1 MKRLNAKTLLLGA
14 GMLAILGV
22 SLSSVG
28 QSNRW
33 EKRMTKD
40 TVQGE
45 KSTVNLRS
53 GKKTR
58 EDGTQSAA
66 TPAPAGVADYG
77 EGTLH
82 CRDTIL
88 KLNTNFENP
97 AAAGVSEL
105 AIPEMNHGASKAY
118 NCVDIKPS
126 LVSNAGYAVN
136 AGTMTVKCTNGQLG
150 VVASNCTAPTP
161 PPATPTPTPP
171 GATPTPGTGP
181 TPTAGNNTPAC
192 SSYCSDTVI
201 TCTRMSGKNTQ
212 TTYKY
217 RTCLNGQAYFTKSG
231 NCGVV
236 PSNCR

>member
-1 MKRLNAKTLLLGA
+1 MRKLNAKTLLLGA

-53 GKKTR
+53 GKKTL
-58 EDGTQSAA
+58 ENGTQSAA

-77 EGTLH
+77 DGTLH
-82 CRDTIL
+82 CRDTLL
-88 KLNTNFENP
+88 KLNTHFENP

-105 AIPEMNHGASKAY
+105 AIPEMGHGASRAY
-118 NCVDIKPS
+118 NCVDIKPA
-126 LVSNAGYAVN
+126 LISNAGQLVN

-161 PPATPTPTPP
+161 PPATPTPTST
-171 GATPTPGTGP
+171 ATPTGP
-181 TPTAGNNTPAC
+181 TPTPPPGNSVQAC
-192 SSYCSDTVI
+192 SSYCSDTI
-201 TCTRMSGKNTQ
+201 ASCTRMGGKNTEM
-212 TTYKY
+212 TYQY
-217 RTCLNGQAYFTKSG
+217 RTCQNGQVYFTKTGKCGSKPT
-231 NCGVV
+231 NCY
-236 PSNCR
+236 

>member
-1 MKRLNAKTLLLGA
+1 MRKLNAKTLLLGA
-14 GMLAILGV
+14 GMLAILGISV
-22 SLSSVG
+22 SSVG

-40 TVQGE
+40 TTQGE

-53 GKKTR
+53 GKKTL
-58 EDGTQSAA
+58 ENGSQSAA
-66 TPAPAGVADYG
+66 PIPAGVADYG

-88 KLNTNFENP
+88 KLNTHFENP

-105 AIPEMNHGASKAY
+105 AIPEMNHGASRAY
-118 NCVDIKPS
+118 NCMDIKPA

-161 PPATPTPTPP
+161 PPSTPTPTPA
-171 GATPTPGTGP
+171 GTPNPGTGP

-192 SSYCSDTVI
+192 NSYCSDTI
-201 TCTRMSGKNTQ
+201 YQCSRMTVKQTMNT
-212 TTYKY
+212 TPY
-217 RTCLNGQAYFTKSG
+217 RTCLNGQVYFTKTG
-231 NCGVV
+231 TCGSK
-236 PSNCR
+236 PSNCH

>member
-1 MKRLNAKTLLLGA
+1 MRKLNAKTLLLGA

-53 GKKTR
+53 GKKTL
-58 EDGTQSAA
+58 ENGTQSAA

-77 EGTLH
+77 DGTLH
-82 CRDTIL
+82 CRDTLL
-88 KLNTNFENP
+88 KLNTHFENP

-105 AIPEMNHGASKAY
+105 AIPEMGHGASRAY
-118 NCVDIKPS
+118 NCVDIKPA
-126 LVSNAGYAVN
+126 LISNAGQLVN

-161 PPATPTPTPP
+161 PPATPTPTST
-171 GATPTPGTGP
+171 ATPTGP
-181 TPTAGNNTPAC
+181 TPTPPPGNSVQAC
-192 SSYCSDTVI
+192 SSYCSDSIVS
-201 TCTRMSGKNTQ
+201 CTRMGGKNTEI
-212 TTYKY
+212 TYQF
-217 RTCLNGQAYFTKSG
+217 RTCQNGQVYFTKTSKCG
-231 NCGVV
+231 SKPTNCY
-236 PSNCR
+236 